1 MDYLNIVYI
10 VVWGIIAL
18 YLFFS
23 AHRIS
28 NILYL
33 AGGFFLFLF
42 GWSLAN
48 QLLDVDLFAG
58 MYNIIFRCIAAVF
71 LIVFIIIYLL
81 IKKSSNSK

>member
-10 VVWGIIAL
+10 AVWGIIAL

-28 NILYL
+28 KILYI

-42 GWSLAN
+42 GWFLAN
-48 QLLDVDLFAG
+48 QLLDADLFAG
-58 MYNIIFRCIAAVF
+58 IYNIIFRCVAAVF
-71 LIVFIIIYLL
+71 LIILLIIYFLM
-81 IKKSSNSK
+81 KKSSKSK